1 MATRSA
7 AVGQNEKTDFDSLF
21 VPPER
26 IHEEMRGVFDQIA
39 RRAYELFE
47 NRGGFHGQDQDD
59 WYRAESTV
67 LEPVRHEASDAG
79 DAFVVLLDVSSV
91 ELNDLCVS
99 AEPQSLRVLGA
110 SVASNT
116 PADGLRETVPS
127 SRVFYLSY
135 KLPSPIDPKKVSA
148 QVRNDLLEIRLPKP
162 AERQEE
168 MN

>member
-1 MATRSA
+1 
-7 AVGQNEKTDFDSLF
+7 
-21 VPPER
+21 
-26 IHEEMRGVFDQIA
+26 
-39 RRAYELFE
+39 
-47 NRGGFHGQDQDD
+47 
-59 WYRAESTV
+59 
-67 LEPVRHEASDAG
+67 
-79 DAFVVLLDVSSV
+79 VVLDVSSM

-99 AEPQSLRVLGA
+99 AEPQSPKVLCA

-116 PADGLRETVPS
+116 LADGLRGPLPS

-135 KLPSPIDPKKVSA
+135 KLASPIDPKKVSA